1 MDRFVVTILA
11 LLACGLASVAQEAI
25 SAGPSTATPALDG
38 LSKFTANDVPTT
50 GPAERPL
57 GQLASTNPVLTNL
70 PGKGLAQHPMLFIGE
85 GYNKMFVVR
94 NGIVIW
100 TYSTGVG
107 GEYDD
112 AWMLSN
118 GNIVYSRMDYAEE
131 ITPQKKVVWHFDPE
145 KGAEIHTIQPIG
157 LDKVFFVQNG
167 TPPKLMIVNTK
178 TKAVEVSHDL
188 VSPNGG
194 GPGGVHGQ
202 FRRARVTAAGTYL
215 LSWMGFG
222 KVVEYDK
229 NFKQIWSYN
238 MRSPWAAVRLHN
250 GNTLITN
257 EGQELTREV
266 NPKGETVWEF
276 KLADLPAELKFHGC
290 QTCTR
295 LANGNTVFCSRG
307 DGGKGSQLVEITPE
321 KKVVWALYDWKHLGP
336 ATAVQ
341 MLDDPGVPENPG
353 DLQR

>member
-167 TPPKLMIVNTK
+167 TPPKLLIVNTK

-257 EGQELTREV
+257 EGQ
-266 NPKGETVWEF
+266 N
-276 KLADLPAELKFHGC
+276 
-290 QTCTR
+290 
-295 LANGNTVFCSRG
+295 
-307 DGGKGSQLVEITPE
+307 
-321 KKVVWALYDWKHLGP
+321 
-336 ATAVQ
+336 
-341 MLDDPGVPENPG
+341 
-353 DLQR
+353 